1 MFPECG
7 SVVNVA
13 FCLTGLFKSLHVKQ
27 KADSS
32 ALPCVGPVAPA
43 VEGGAELARAAN
55 QWNNFLN
62 IFSEKNAS
70 LKQCC
75 ATAMGRERNVA
86 EAAKSLNTARQRRQ
100 SSLIVVVSDGRPPG
114 WKRPRYRS
122 CTNWLY
128 QTLTD
133 IFFLLLDMQR
143 QRPERAE
150 NSRYDFVARR
160 PFNDDGDDDEKV
172 DKTDVRWLR

>member
-1 MFPECG
+1 MFPECD

-32 ALPCVGPVAPA
+32 ALPCVGPAAPA
-43 VEGGAELARAAN
+43 VEGGGRACKGCKPVE
-55 QWNNFLN
+55 QFFEY
-62 IFSEKNAS
+62 IFRKKCVVKIV
-70 LKQCC
+70 L
-75 ATAMGRERNVA
+75 
-86 EAAKSLNTARQRRQ
+86 SLNTAPQRRQ
-100 SSLIVVVSDGRPPG
+100 SSLIVVVSNGRPPG

-133 IFFLLLDMQR
+133 TFFLLLDMQR
-143 QRPERAE
+143 QRPEKAE

-160 PFNDDGDDDEKV
+160 SMMTVMTMKRLTRRTYVGCGEP
-172 DKTDVRWLR
+172 TA

>member
-1 MFPECG
+1 
-7 SVVNVA
+7 
-13 FCLTGLFKSLHVKQ
+13 
-27 KADSS
+27 
-32 ALPCVGPVAPA
+32 
-43 VEGGAELARAAN
+43 
-55 QWNNFLN
+55 
-62 IFSEKNAS
+62 
-70 LKQCC
+70 
-75 ATAMGRERNVA
+75 MGRERNVA

-122 CTNWLY
+122 CTNWPY